1 MGEKKLNIIGV
12 TTFFLI
18 IAIVVMRYYLYSS
31 NSKILSL
38 ESKEAELNSTIEN
51 LKNTSSVKSETTTLE
66 SDSKDTSSEVKTS
79 KMSFSELMDMI
90 YVKNKAEIKRI
101 SYQLKSY
108 K

>member
-1 MGEKKLNIIGV
+1 MGEKKSNIIGV

-18 IAIVVMRYYLYSS
+18 IAIVAILVMGYYLYSS

-90 YVKNKAEIKRI
+90 YVKKK
-101 SYQLKSY
+101 LK
-108 K
+108 